1 MHNLKI
7 MAYGSS
13 FICVCTCGV
22 GKETDRKTGRSRERK
37 DSNIN
42 MDANRFLRV
51 FFIILNFMYEAEHI
65 HVNARAYGDWKR
77 PWRCM
82 VSHLLWVM
90 GTESGSSAGAVHSL
104 SHQATSPALYKLT
117 SNAQLSLTSHPFMAF
132 HSDSDALS
140 TCFI

>member
-1 MHNLKI
+1 M
-7 MAYGSS
+7 
-13 FICVCTCGV
+13 CVHMWG
-22 GKETDRKTGRSRERK
+22 GEGNRDRKTGRSRERK

-65 HVNARAYGDWKR
+65 HVNAGAYGDWKH
-77 PWRCM
+77 PWRCV

-104 SHQATSPALYKLT
+104 SHQATSSALYKLT

-132 HSDSDALS
+132 HTDSDALS